1 VDTEQLAA
9 VRRLTASEDA
19 ALSAVRARAEQTT
32 TPPSPEVGAMLR
44 LLAGMGSV
52 RHAVEIGAAGGVSA
66 TWLIAGMGARG
77 VLTSIEADTHLHG
90 LATAGVAETG
100 VGDRVRSILG
110 DPATVVDRLSD
121 DGYDLVLLQ
130 GDPAAHARLL
140 PDVERLLR
148 PGGLLVARRVLG
160 GSTDSTA
167 LVESVA
173 VDPWS
178 GATVLPVD
186 DGLLLA
192 RLAPDAAA

>member
-1 VDTEQLAA
+1 MDAEQLAA
-9 VRRLTASEDA
+9 VRRLTAAEDTPLA
-19 ALSAVRARAEQTT
+19 AVRARAEQTT
-32 TPPSPEVGAMLR
+32 TPPSPEVGALLR
-44 LLAGMGSV
+44 LLAGVGDV

-66 TWLIAGMGARG
+66 AWLLSGMGERG

-90 LATAGVAETG
+90 LATAALAETG
-100 VGDRVRSILG
+100 VADRTRAILG

-130 GDPAAHARLL
+130 GDPTLHARLL

-148 PGGLLVARRVLG
+148 PGGLLVARRVAAVPTG
-160 GSTDSTA
+160 VSG
-167 LVESVA
+167 LVESVT

-178 GATVLPVD
+178 EATVLPVD

-192 RLAPDAAA
+192 RLAPADA